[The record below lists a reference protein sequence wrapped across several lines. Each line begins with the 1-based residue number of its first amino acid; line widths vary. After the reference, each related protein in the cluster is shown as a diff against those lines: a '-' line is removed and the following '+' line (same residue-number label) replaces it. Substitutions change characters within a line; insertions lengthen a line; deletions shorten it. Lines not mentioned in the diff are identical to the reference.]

1 MVSQQYFRY
10 DPRESRHHPL
20 GIFAMISAESRH
32 HPVGIFAMIPAE
44 SRHHSIGIFGM
55 IPAESRH
62 QYLETILAGIF
73 GKISAGVG
81 HDSGQNSGMIYAEF

>member
-1 MVSQQYFRY
+1 
-10 DPRESRHHPL
+10 
-20 GIFAMISAESRH
+20 
-32 HPVGIFAMIPAE
+32 
-44 SRHHSIGIFGM
+44 M

-62 QYLETILAGIF
+62 QLVGIFGNDSVVSPSILSGIFSKIPMVLDTISVGLSECSHKYLETILAGIF